1 MTRPSDDEWRAIVEN
16 FGAVPDADELA
27 AELTPEPPTPMPVPV
42 PVPEETPVWN
52 GESWRDEGRYV
63 PPPPPPLPTLP
74 AIVKAAWICLLGG
87 PALLV
92 ACLFIGYRPPVA
104 LVTLG
109 LAAMVASFVFL
120 IFRAP
125 RAPREP
131 WEDGAQ
137 V

>member
-1 MTRPSDDEWRAIVEN
+1 MTQPSDDEWRAIVDN
-16 FGAVPDADELA
+16 FGAVPDADRLA
-27 AELTPEPPTPMPVPV
+27 AELAPEPGI
-42 PVPEETPVWN
+42 PVPEETPAWS
-52 GESWRDEGRYV
+52 GASWRDEGRYI
-63 PPPPPPLPTLP
+63 PPPPPPLPALP

-92 ACLFIGYRPPVA
+92 ACLFIGYQPPVA
-104 LVTLG
+104 LVAVG
-109 LAAMVASFVFL
+109 LVAMVVSFVFL

-125 RAPREP
+125 RRPREP